1 MGSTCCK
8 RFFFEGENDIQISRN
23 GSDYNHRKKV
33 SFSEEHQNNNN
44 NHHHKNNDGGF
55 FGLFDNSNNN
65 VKGILKDPSPR
76 NKHNKN
82 INNNIDNNF
91 SNFISNNNN
100 QIYNENKSLD
110 IKIIKENNYNAPPK
124 AEIEQKE
131 NEITPDDENK
141 DNNLRQSE
149 FYVNQDNV
157 NNINNINNNINGS
170 KDFPI
175 INNDNMFELV
185 PSANEESKNPT
196 ELKDPNIINDENNAN
211 ENENENENADTNN
224 NFVQK
229 QDNNINENNENN
241 DVKIQYNSGK
251 SKNEDINVQPED
263 ENKPNDFDNNVDYQ
277 IIP

>member
-8 RFFFEGENDIQISRN
+8 CIFFEGENDLQISRN
-23 GSDYNHRKKV
+23 GSDY
-33 SFSEEHQNNNN
+33 
-44 NHHHKNNDGGF
+44 
-55 FGLFDNSNNN
+55 NSNNN

-100 QIYNENKSLD
+100 NQIYNENKSLD
-110 IKIIKENNYNAPPK
+110 NKIIKENNYNAPPK

-149 FYVNQDNV
+149 FHVNQDNV

-175 INNDNMFELV
+175 INNDNELIS
-185 PSANEESKNPT
+185 SANEEIKNPT
-196 ELKDPNIINDENNAN
+196 ELKDENNP
-211 ENENENENADTNN
+211 NENENENADTNN
-224 NFVQK
+224 FVQK
-229 QDNNINENNENN
+229 QDNNIDENNENN
-241 DVKIQYNSGK
+241 DVKIQYNGK
-251 SKNEDINVQPED
+251 SKNVDINVQPED

>member
-23 GSDYNHRKKV
+23 GSDYN
-33 SFSEEHQNNNN
+33 
-44 NHHHKNNDGGF
+44 
-55 FGLFDNSNNN
+55 SNNN

-82 INNNIDNNF
+82 INNNINNNF

-110 IKIIKENNYNAPPK
+110 NKIIKENNFNAPPK

-185 PSANEESKNPT
+185 SSANEENKNPT
-196 ELKDPNIINDENNAN
+196 ELKDENNAN
-211 ENENENENADTNN
+211 ENKNENENADTNI

-241 DVKIQYNSGK
+241 DVKIQYNGK
-251 SKNEDINVQPED
+251 SKNVDINVQPED
-263 ENKPNDFDNNVDYQ
+263 ENKPNDFDNNIDYQ

>member
-1 MGSTCCK
+1 M
-8 RFFFEGENDIQISRN
+8 
-23 GSDYNHRKKV
+23 
-33 SFSEEHQNNNN
+33 
-44 NHHHKNNDGGF
+44 
-55 FGLFDNSNNN
+55 FDNSNNN

-100 QIYNENKSLD
+100 NQIYNENKSLD
-110 IKIIKENNYNAPPK
+110 NKIIKENNYNAPPK
-124 AEIEQKE
+124 AEIKQRE
-131 NEITPDDENK
+131 NDITPDDENK

-157 NNINNINNNINGS
+157 NNIKI
-170 KDFPI
+170 
-175 INNDNMFELV
+175 
-185 PSANEESKNPT
+185 
-196 ELKDPNIINDENNAN
+196 DENNAN
-211 ENENENENADTNN
+211 ENKNENEIADTNI

-251 SKNEDINVQPED
+251 TKNEDINVQPED

>member
-1 MGSTCCK
+1 MGKKISKFKQFNKDDFNFINVNSTTK
-8 RFFFEGENDIQISRN
+8 GGDFLNIEHKGDDMSFNNIINTNINKVKENKDFI
-23 GSDYNHRKKV
+23 K
-33 SFSEEHQNNNN
+33 NNNISIPKQTN
-44 NHHHKNNDGGF
+44 
-55 FGLFDNSNNN
+55 L
-65 VKGILKDPSPR
+65 
-76 NKHNKN
+76 NKN
-82 INNNIDNNF
+82 INNNINNNF

-110 IKIIKENNYNAPPK
+110 NKIIKENNFNAPPK

-185 PSANEESKNPT
+185 SSANEENKNPT
-196 ELKDPNIINDENNAN
+196 ELKDENNAN
-211 ENENENENADTNN
+211 ENKNENENADTNI

-263 ENKPNDFDNNVDYQ
+263 ENKPNDFDNNIDYQ

>member
-1 MGSTCCK
+1 MGSTCCNCK
-8 RFFFEGENDIQISRN
+8 FFEGENDIQISRN
-23 GSDYNHRKKV
+23 GSDY
-33 SFSEEHQNNNN
+33 
-44 NHHHKNNDGGF
+44 
-55 FGLFDNSNNN
+55 NSNNN

-131 NEITPDDENK
+131 NDITPDDENK

-185 PSANEESKNPT
+185 PSANEEIKNPT

-211 ENENENENADTNN
+211 ENKNENENENADTNI

>member
-8 RFFFEGENDIQISRN
+8 CIFFEGENDIQISRN
-23 GSDYNHRKKV
+23 GSDY
-33 SFSEEHQNNNN
+33 
-44 NHHHKNNDGGF
+44 
-55 FGLFDNSNNN
+55 NSNNN

-110 IKIIKENNYNAPPK
+110 NIIIKENNYNAPPK

-185 PSANEESKNPT
+185 SSANEEIKNPT

-211 ENENENENADTNN
+211 ENKNENENENADTNI

-229 QDNNINENNENN
+229 QDNINENNENN

-251 SKNEDINVQPED
+251 SKNVDINVQPED

>member
-110 IKIIKENNYNAPPK
+110 NKIIKENNYNAPPK

-185 PSANEESKNPT
+185 PSANEENKNPT

-211 ENENENENADTNN
+211 ENENENADTNI

-251 SKNEDINVQPED
+251 SKNREINAQPED